1 MNENEILQEIRRV
14 LKPGGQF
21 AVSDIV
27 LLRVLPEKIA
37 NNVNAYL
44 GCVAGASLLNEYIL
58 MAVEAGLKNLSIPQI
73 VPSKSILDAYGLDPK
88 TTTTGCCLGET
99 SEQGMSEAASAVA
112 SVKLHGK
119 KP

>member
-1 MNENEILQEIRRV
+1 MDNFSFDLVISTCVINPSADKPAVFREIRRV

-58 MAVEAGLKNLSIPQI
+58 MAVQAGLKKPITPLN
-73 VPSKSILDAYGLDPK
+73 VPSQRILYAHRVHPK
-88 TTTTGCCLGET
+88 RAT
-99 SEQGMSEAASAVA
+99 
-112 SVKLHGK
+112 
-119 KP
+119 